1 MGVDATNEG
10 FLDLLLDGVQVVFL
24 RDGFDGTTLEAIAG
38 QMGTDLGTL
47 EAVYPDRLDAL
58 VAMFNRE
65 FLSLYRGIIDDLERD
80 PRGGLLSR
88 MYTYVLCQIYERP
101 VARSLYLIERNALH
115 DIMSHRHAMTYL
127 PSIEVRRE
135 LIESLQNAGMIK
147 AEVDP
152 RVVSEAL
159 TVISGGLALTAP
171 HPRLD
176 IIVETL
182 MQMLGAMID
191 AEVTDTTAGKRAY
204 YDWATQLE
212 NGSRVRAR
220 PRPAA

>member
-1 MGVDATNEG
+1 VGVDTDDDG
-10 FLDLLLDGVQVVFL
+10 FLGVVLDAVQAVFL
-24 RDGFDGTTLEAIAG
+24 RDGFDGTSLEAVAGEIGADPASLEAI
-38 QMGTDLGTL
+38 
-47 EAVYPDRLDAL
+47 YPERLDAL

-65 FLSLYRGIIDDLERD
+65 FLSLYRAIIDDLERD

-88 MYTYVLCQIYERP
+88 MYTYVLCQVYERP

-135 LIESLQNAGMIK
+135 LIERLQIAGMIK

-152 RVVSEAL
+152 TVVSEAL

-176 IIVETL
+176 VIVETL
-182 MQMLGAMID
+182 MQMLGSTID
-191 AEVTDTTAGKRAY
+191 ADVTDTTAGKRVY

-212 NGSRVRAR
+212 NGSRVGAR